1 MKNRLKDESGFS
13 NYVGSDIVG
22 RARQHFAHEA
32 KVKKEKIEASKR
44 LELKTLRLLAE
55 SLV

>member
-22 RARQHFAHEA
+22 RA